1 MIKLCFC
8 QGWSWLESSLW
19 SNVSINKYSRWKY
32 YLSYRKFF
40 CPMKHICFTP
50 RPLFLTLLFW
60 SSTEP
65 ISGIN
70 PVHSALIDSQ
80 SSSLWFSTTAAFR
93 CCRKSFRFWGDGRW
107 TRGVTSS
114 GGWDRNICWTEGK
127 WDQVWNKN
135 DHKCL

>member
-114 GGWDRNICWTEGK
+114 GDWDRNVCWTERNCE
-127 WDQVWNKN
+127 QVWNKN